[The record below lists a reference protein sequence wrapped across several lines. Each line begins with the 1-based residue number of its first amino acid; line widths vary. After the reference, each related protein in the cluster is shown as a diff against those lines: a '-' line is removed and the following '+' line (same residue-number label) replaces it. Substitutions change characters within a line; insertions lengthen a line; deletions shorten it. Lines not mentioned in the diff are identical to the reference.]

1 MSILKRR
8 TKQKLADAVALLNA
22 DPEESEKK
30 IKKTIFFKES
40 TFETPLETDARIN
53 GAKQKNQSEA
63 ISLLDSLPHTK
74 QSKNI
79 SKIKKSALSPELFN
93 KFVQSVKESTMKLN
107 TKGNVVRI
115 IDDANNLIVFKGQMK
130 QPFRSINDIYCQLFV
145 NDKEISPCDENYKK
159 IIEYIRGDVIIVS

>member
-30 IKKTIFFKES
+30 IKKTIFFQES
-40 TFETPLETDARIN
+40 SFETPLETDTRIN
-53 GAKQKNQSEA
+53 GAKQKNQSDA
-63 ISLLDSLPHTK
+63 INLLDSLPHTK

-79 SKIKKSALSPELFN
+79 SKTKKSALSPELFN
-93 KFVQSVKESTMKLN
+93 KFVQSVKESTMKLD

-130 QPFRSINDIYCQLFV
+130 QPFRTVNDIYCQLFV
-145 NDKEISPCDENYKK
+145 NDKEINPCDENYKK

>member
-22 DPEESEKK
+22 DPKESEKK

-40 TFETPLETDARIN
+40 TFETPLETDTRIN
-53 GAKQKNQSEA
+53 GEKQKNQSKA

-79 SKIKKSALSPELFN
+79 NKTKKSSLSPELFN
-93 KFVQSVKESTMKLN
+93 SFVQSVKESTMKLD

-130 QPFRSINDIYCQLFV
+130 QPFKSVNDIYCQLFV
-145 NDKEISPCDENYKK
+145 NDKEISPCNENYKK